1 MKAKLLSVQAG
12 QVRKVLIQGRL
23 VPSAL
28 RKVAQ
33 SGPVQLAALGLLADE
48 QADLSVHGGLDK
60 AVYAYPAEHYDFWR
74 AARAEAG
81 LDAIEVFHPDHDF
94 NAVTHYRQRAQ
105 RLRLA
110 VTGGSDFHG
119 RDSGRVNAMGRV
131 TLPPEEFA
139 RFAERLRP

>member
-33 SGPVQLAALGLLADE
+33 SGPVQLGALGLLADE

-81 LDAIEVFHPDHDF
+81 LDAIDTTLDF
-94 NAVTHYRQRAQ
+94 GALGENLSLQG
-105 RLRLA
+105 LREADVWVGDEL
-110 VTGGSDFHG
+110 H
-119 RDSGRVNAMGRV
+119 
-131 TLPPEEFA
+131 FA
-139 RFAERLRP
+139 H

>member
-33 SGPVQLAALGLLADE
+33 SGPVQLGALGLLADE

-60 AVYAYPAEHYDFWR
+60 AGMPTPQSTTIFGVQPAPRPVSMRSTPPW
-74 AARAEAG
+74 
-81 LDAIEVFHPDHDF
+81 
-94 NAVTHYRQRAQ
+94 T
-105 RLRLA
+105 LA
-110 VTGGSDFHG
+110 PWAKT
-119 RDSGRVNAMGRV
+119 
-131 TLPPEEFA
+131 
-139 RFAERLRP
+139 